1 MTIFKILIKEFKLCR
16 YFLIKLF
23 ITLSIVLA
31 LIFSI
36 SAFIQNYYHIFD
48 KYIDKYNSPM
58 LYQSINMD
66 RKLVD
71 KLASKYPLIVNIIIE
86 NEPIFINGK
95 NVDTIICFSNYE
107 DSDYYSNFSSSFK
120 SNKDILENYSGFDK
134 EKSIFMTE
142 GMVNKYGLSI
152 GDEVILSLQGND
164 YKLTLA
170 GTFRDD
176 YGRTVVVP
184 YGCFKNT
191 KDEYYAEFILPSSY
205 DLFDVG
211 DDLIPYYVSSRL
223 AAEDDGVLF
232 GVFLFISLAN
242 RILKAVLIIL
252 LIFLFFSIIN
262 FSNMYFLQRK
272 KFYLINHSLGIN
284 IDKKLFIAIFSTV
297 FISSSIIGY
306 LISLL
311 INIWVRSK
319 LNRIVKIDPIY
330 LSFWWVILITVVILL
345 AMVIYTLIKKTHKNL
360 VLELRGDE

>member
-1 MTIFKILIKEFKLCR
+1 MTIFKILIKEFKLCK

-23 ITLSIVLA
+23 ITLSIVLS

-58 LYQSINMD
+58 LYQSKNMD

-71 KLASKYPLIVNIIIE
+71 KLASKYPLIVDIIIE

-95 NVDTIICFSNYE
+95 NVDTIICFSNFE
-107 DSDYYSNFSSSFK
+107 EFDYNCYSSFGFK
-120 SNKDILENYSGFDK
+120 ASKNILEKYSGFDK

-142 GMVNKYGLSI
+142 NMANKYGLSI
-152 GDEVILSLQGND
+152 GDEVTLAVQGHN
-164 YKLTLA
+164 YKLIFV
-170 GTFRDD
+170 GTFREDI
-176 YGRTVVVP
+176 GRTVVVP
-184 YGCFKNT
+184 YECFKNT

-211 DDLIPYYVSSRL
+211 DDLIPYYVSSKL
-223 AAEDDGVLF
+223 AADDNGIIF
-232 GVFLFISLAN
+232 GIFFFISLAN

-252 LIFLFFSIIN
+252 LIFLAFSVFN
-262 FSNMYFLQRK
+262 FNNLYFLQRK
-272 KFYLINHSLGIN
+272 KFYLINHSLGIS
-284 IDKKLFIAIFSTV
+284 IDKKLFIAIFSIV
-297 FISSSIIGY
+297 FVLSSMIGY

-311 INIWVRSK
+311 INVWVRSK

-330 LSFWWVILITVVILL
+330 LSFWWVIIITVVILL
-345 AMVIYTLIKKTHKNL
+345 AMIIYTLMKKTHKNL